1 MRAIAPGRCAG
12 NEDDKHNVTKPS
24 WRFLMNC
31 QDEETEAQRDKVEDP
46 RQAAASIEGTGSAL
60 GGLGLD
66 WVILS
71 CRLGDRLE
79 GG

>member
-1 MRAIAPGRCAG
+1 
-12 NEDDKHNVTKPS
+12 
-24 WRFLMNC
+24 MNC
-31 QDEETEAQRDKVEDP
+31 QDEETEAQRDKLEDP